1 MENKTLKRIEYDLL
15 EIKSWCE
22 EKFKNEPQYK
32 RRLPRTN
39 IQGIN
44 SAKTVE
50 EETEEQREI
59 RLGRKLKYIGKVL
72 CDLNNRGALIEGQGL
87 YSLYI
92 EILKE
97 YKISFQKAKLLEAK
111 EWCEEK
117 FKNEPKY
124 KRRLPRAYITGV
136 NLAEKREEETEDQ
149 KEMRIGL
156 ALDSS
161 IRRSTIY
168 EKVANKQ
175 ILSPEEQ
182 EIYSLYLE
190 IYNNYN
196 INLQEVNLL
205 QIKEWCEEEFK
216 DSPRHER
223 RLPRPKIKGVKIA
236 KKGEEETREQ
246 IELRLGNMLHN
257 FKSSK
262 IYIKVEQGEELLEEE
277 ERIYNLYK
285 ELDNN
290 YNINAYETSLLM
302 AKEWCEEKFKNKPRY
317 IRRLP
322 RSSIKGVKVAKKGEE
337 ETEEQIEL
345 RLGSAVHQFTYT
357 KLYQKAQSGEKLTE
371 YEQKIYNLY
380 IELDDEYN
388 ISTDEANLLMAKE
401 WCEEN
406 FKDRPIY
413 ERRLPRA
420 SIKGVKAAKNGEMP
434 TNDQREIRIGF
445 GLVNFR
451 RRSDIYK
458 KVQNKEVLTLKE
470 QRIYNLY
477 VELCNQYDI
486 NPQEANLLK
495 VKEWCEEKFENKPRH
510 ERRLP
515 RTVIQGVKA
524 AKKGEEETEEQ
535 RELRLGRII
544 GTFRERSQIYEKVQN
559 KISLTPEEQKIYDL
573 YVSLETKYG
582 RGRNISINWNE
593 VGIGLER
600 MKTNINAQDI
610 GKASFDADTQK
621 CDEMLSVVESLVNEK
636 KKQKEGEQK

>member
-1 MENKTLKRIEYDLL
+1 MENKILERIEYDLL

-32 RRLPRTN
+32 RRLPRTQ

-44 SAKTVE
+44 PAKTVG

-87 YSLYI
+87 YSLYL
-92 EILKE
+92 EILEE
-97 YKISFQKAKLLEAK
+97 YKINFQKAKLLEAK

-124 KRRLPRAYITGV
+124 KRRLPRADITGV
-136 NLAEKREEETEDQ
+136 NPAKKGEEETEDQ

-156 ALDSS
+156 ALASS

-168 EKVANKQ
+168 EKANNKQ

-205 QIKEWCEEEFK
+205 QIKEWCEEKFK

-223 RLPRPKIKGVKIA
+223 RLPRPKIKGVKVA
-236 KKGEEETREQ
+236 QNGEEETEDQREV
-246 IELRLGNMLHN
+246 RLGNMLCN
-257 FKSSK
+257 FKNSK
-262 IYIKVEQGEELLEEE
+262 IYIKVEEGEELSEEE

-322 RSSIKGVKVAKKGEE
+322 RSSIKGVKVAQKGEE
-337 ETEEQIEL
+337 ETEEQREL
-345 RLGSAVHQFTYT
+345 RLGSAVHQFIYT
-357 KLYQKAQSGEKLTE
+357 KLYQKAQLGEKLTE

-420 SIKGVKAAKNGEMP
+420 YIKGVKAAKNGEIP
-434 TNDQREIRIGF
+434 TNDQREIRTGF

-458 KVQNKEVLTLKE
+458 KVQNKEILTLKE

-524 AKKGEEETEEQ
+524 AKKGEKETEEQ

-582 RGRNISINWNE
+582 RGRNISINWHE

-600 MKTNINAQDI
+600 MKPNINAQDI

-621 CDEMLSVVESLVNEK
+621 CDEMSNVVESLVNEK
-636 KKQKEGEQK
+636 KKQIEGEQK